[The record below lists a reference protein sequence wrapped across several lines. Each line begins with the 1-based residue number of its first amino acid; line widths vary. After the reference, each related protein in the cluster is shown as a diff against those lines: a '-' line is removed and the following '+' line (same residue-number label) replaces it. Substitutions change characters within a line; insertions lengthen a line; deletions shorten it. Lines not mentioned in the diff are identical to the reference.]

1 MNFDDTKDFSGL
13 FIQTQILENLQKRI
27 TFFFFFRKAKENYL
41 IKGY

>member
-27 TFFFFFRKAKENYL
+27 TFFFFFLEKQKR
-41 IKGY
+41 IT